1 MRAGRFLGPRAAAP
15 ALAPALVL
23 ALGLA
28 AGGCSRPGW
37 LRAPDLD
44 MPKLPDVDL
53 PSLDLPRF
61 GSDEAP
67 EAAPAADSGVEVLEA
82 SPELEFH
89 QRASR
94 FYERLAGRRFNSL
107 ATYRDPTLR
116 EFFETP
122 ESFSD
127 YFADL
132 AQDLAEANFER
143 NQPLA
148 AEVEEFAV
156 DAPGRA
162 RVRVWIGGEN
172 GLPLR
177 FWSTRLEREDR
188 WERRGGRWWIVPGAG
203 EPKVTREE

>member
-1 MRAGRFLGPRAAAP
+1 MSARPPRRATI
-15 ALAPALVL
+15 VIV
-23 ALGLA
+23 ALGLGLTA
-28 AGGCSRPGW
+28 MAGGCSRPGW

-44 MPKLPDVDL
+44 MPKLPD
-53 PSLDLPRF
+53 LDLPRF
-61 GSDEAP
+61 GSDDAP
-67 EAAPAADSGVEVLEA
+67 EPPPAADSGVEVLSA

-89 QRASR
+89 ERASK
-94 FYERLAGRRFNSL
+94 FYERLTGRRFNSL
-107 ATYRDPTLR
+107 ATFRDPALR
-116 EFFETP
+116 GFFETP

-148 AEVEEFAV
+148 TEVEEFAV

-188 WERRGGRWWIVPGAG
+188 WERRGGRWWVVPGAG
-203 EPKVTREE
+203 EPEITSGE